1 MKRNEMTLKEFCMR
15 YPIKE
20 VVLKPENPEDEQ
32 SKLIESEVYSRSLIY
47 KRFVENAT
55 ISFNELSIKE
65 ESEYLVQVELKQKNN
80 NIFAM
85 LDVEIDGQKCYGEN
99 DILSDLTKKEYV
111 ELASSLRNFKEGLII
126 M

>member
-47 KRFVENAT
+47 KRFGENAK

-65 ESEYLVQVELKQKNN
+65 ESEYLLQVELKQKNN

>member
-1 MKRNEMTLKEFCMR
+1 MKRNEMPLKEFCMR

-47 KRFVENAT
+47 KRFGENAK

-65 ESEYLVQVELKQKNN
+65 ESEYLFQVGLKQKNN

>member
-1 MKRNEMTLKEFCMR
+1 MR

-32 SKLIESEVYSRSLIY
+32 SKLIYSRSLIY
-47 KRFVENAT
+47 KRFGENAK

-65 ESEYLVQVELKQKNN
+65 ESEYLLQVELKQKNN

>member
-47 KRFVENAT
+47 KRFGENAK
-55 ISFNELSIKE
+55 ISFNELSMKE
-65 ESEYLVQVELKQKNN
+65 ETEYLLQVELKQKNN

>member
-47 KRFVENAT
+47 KRFGENAK

>member
-20 VVLKPENPEDEQ
+20 VVLKPENPEDEH
-32 SKLIESEVYSRSLIY
+32 SNLIESEVYSRSLIY
-47 KRFVENAT
+47 KRFGENAK

-65 ESEYLVQVELKQKNN
+65 ESEYLLQVELKQKNN

>member
-47 KRFVENAT
+47 KRFGENAT
-55 ISFNELSIKE
+55 ISFNELSMKE
-65 ESEYLVQVELKQKNN
+65 ETEYLVQVELKQKNN

-99 DILSDLTKKEYV
+99 DILSDLTKKEYS

>member
-1 MKRNEMTLKEFCMR
+1 MKRNEMPLKEFCMR

-47 KRFVENAT
+47 KRFGENAT

>member
-15 YPIKE
+15 YPIRE

-47 KRFVENAT
+47 KRFGENAK

-65 ESEYLVQVELKQKNN
+65 ESEYLLQVELKQKNN

>member
-1 MKRNEMTLKEFCMR
+1 MTLKEFCMR

-47 KRFVENAT
+47 KRFGENAK

-65 ESEYLVQVELKQKNN
+65 ESEYLLQVELKQKQNN
-80 NIFAM
+80 VFAM

-99 DILSDLTKKEYV
+99 DILSDLTKKEYA

>member
-1 MKRNEMTLKEFCMR
+1 MR

-47 KRFVENAT
+47 KRFGENAT

>member
-47 KRFVENAT
+47 KRFGENAT